1 MSSDTSVASREAGSV
16 AQHAGAA
23 IGGTGEQAPALT
35 ASALSKCYLIY
46 ETPQD
51 RLRQAI
57 YPRIQ
62 RFFGRP
68 VKQYHREFWALRNVS
83 FEIRKGETVGIVG
96 RNGAG
101 KSTLLQVLCG
111 TLAPTGGAVSVA
123 GRVAALLELGSGF
136 NPDFTGRENV
146 FLNASVLGLSRQQ
159 ISDRLADIFAFADIG
174 DFVDQPVRTYS
185 SGMYVRLAFAIIAHV
200 DADILIVDEAL
211 AVGDAIFSQK
221 CMRFLRAFQKKGT
234 LLFVSHDAASVINLC
249 ERAIWLDHGS
259 LRMSDSAKKVSEAYL
274 RYTVQ
279 AEYGERVLLEEQQ
292 GRVGGGSRNE
302 DSARADQA
310 HPMTATGS
318 AGDRAGAK
326 PAPDVQV
333 SPSFPAAAVGR
344 AASAEIHFFDGLE
357 SSAGWKTGRAEIS
370 RVRILDAGGAAM
382 ELVAGGEDLVLEIQA
397 RVHHALVSPILGFFV
412 KDRLGQSL
420 FGEHTFNHSPPMLE
434 VPAGSVLTARFRFD
448 LPLLPNGDYAITVSI
463 AEGTPQEHVQH
474 HWLHDAMVFK
484 VASSR
489 LRYGLVG
496 IPFKKVELLVADE
509 PAEGARRGAA
519 S

>member
-1 MSSDTSVASREAGSV
+1 MSSDTSLAARQAHLEAQQAEPGLV
-16 AQHAGAA
+16 
-23 IGGTGEQAPALT
+23 GTGEQTPALA

-62 RFFGRP
+62 RFLGRTP
-68 VKQYHREFWALRNVS
+68 KQYHREFWALRNIS

-111 TLAPTGGAVSVA
+111 TLAPTEGTVSVA

-259 LRMSDSAKKVSEAYL
+259 LRMSDSAKRVSEAYL

-292 GRVGGGSRNE
+292 GRAGGSRSE
-302 DSARADQA
+302 DSAPPTQA
-310 HPMTATGS
+310 PA
-318 AGDRAGAK
+318 APVADRAGA
-326 PAPDVQV
+326 PLAPDVPV
-333 SPSFPAAAVGR
+333 PPSAAPAAAGR

-370 RVRILDAGGAAM
+370 RVRILDAGGAAL

-397 RVHHALVSPILGFFV
+397 RVHEALVSPILGFFV

-420 FGEHTFNHSPPMLE
+420 FGEHTFNHSPPLLE
-434 VPAGSVLTARFRFD
+434 VPAGSLLTARFRFD

-496 IPFKKVELLVADE
+496 IPFKKVELVVADE
-509 PAEGARRGAA
+509 PAEGARRGVA